1 MVSTQ
6 YHSVTSRWSAV
17 MNLRASSASQA
28 NVEELKRQIETAL
41 GGVEEIVKNKAV
53 ISVATSPDQPVAQGK
68 DEDDLV
74 VYVSIKINKT
84 EEEEELEAHHYNGTG
99 VNGPEK
105 GRVVLQSG
113 AGGGKV
119 GPGGGR
125 VRSESGEMREVRGR
139 AIVPGR
145 RGVVRSMTAPST
157 PARTARLARTGDQAR
172 PKHTKSLEV
181 RLSSQPTLFVFRDF
195 KDFGRRGAG

>member
-1 MVSTQ
+1 M
-6 YHSVTSRWSAV
+6 A
-17 MNLRASSASQA
+17 
-28 NVEELKRQIETAL
+28 
-41 GGVEEIVKNKAV
+41 
-53 ISVATSPDQPVAQGK
+53 
-68 DEDDLV
+68 
-74 VYVSIKINKT
+74 
-84 EEEEELEAHHYNGTG
+84 EEEDLEAHHYNGTG

-105 GRVVLQSG
+105 GRVVLQSS

-119 GPGGGR
+119 GPGGPGG
-125 VRSESGEMREVRGR
+125 GEMREVRGR

-181 RLSSQPTLFVFRDF
+181 RLSSPPYLFVFLRF
-195 KDFGRRGAG
+195 

>member
-6 YHSVTSRWSAV
+6 YHSVTSRWSFSQTSDSV

-53 ISVATSPDQPVAQGK
+53 ISVATSPDQPVAQGT
-68 DEDDLV
+68 DEDELV
-74 VYVSIKINKT
+74 VYVSIKINKN
-84 EEEEELEAHHYNGTG
+84 EEEEELEALHYNGTG

-105 GRVVLQSG
+105 GRVALQTG

-119 GPGGGR
+119 GPGGPGGPGGGK
-125 VRSESGEMREVRGR
+125 VRSDGGEMREVRGR

-181 RLSSQPTLFVFRDF
+181 RVSSPTT
-195 KDFGRRGAG
+195 

>member
-105 GRVVLQSG
+105 GRVVLQSS

-119 GPGGGR
+119 GPGGPGG
-125 VRSESGEMREVRGR
+125 GEMREVRGR

-157 PARTARLARTGDQAR
+157 PARTARLVRTGDQAR

-181 RLSSQPTLFVFRDF
+181 RLASPPTLLTFLRF
-195 KDFGRRGAG
+195 

>member
-1 MVSTQ
+1 
-6 YHSVTSRWSAV
+6 

-53 ISVATSPDQPVAQGK
+53 ISVATSPDQPVAQGT

-84 EEEEELEAHHYNGTG
+84 EEEELESHHYNGTG

-119 GPGGGR
+119 GPGGPGGPGG
-125 VRSESGEMREVRGR
+125 GEMREVRGR

-181 RLSSQPTLFVFRDF
+181 RLSSPPYLFVFLRF
-195 KDFGRRGAG
+195 